1 MDQML
6 QQVDFEKQSL
16 LINRDSNASDCNYM
30 L

>member
-1 MDQML
+1 MDQKL

-16 LINRDSNASDCNYM
+16 LINCDSNAFDCNYM